1 MVEWIM
7 TCVSFASFTIG
18 INGERHRYFK
28 SGRGLRQGDLI
39 SPYLFTL
46 VTEVFSLILARK
58 VEERDMFK
66 FHKGCTEMKLTHLS
80 FPDDLLVFCHWDENS
95 VSVIK
100 DALLEFSKTLPF
112 KVRKLLVKYL
122 GIPLLAKSLGVKEC
136 KCLMDKVKNKVFD
149 WKNKFLSYV
158 GRLQL
163 IASIL
168 STMQAYWAAMIKK
181 IVCKPKCEGCV
192 GLRQLE
198 EWNDVLLTKQIW
210 RIISKK
216 DSMWL
221 KWVNVVRLKGK
232 SFWDISEDRNDSC
245 TWKALLGMKYKVRPF
260 LFTVGNGKDIAMWSD
275 NWCTIGH
282 LSQYISNRMLFDAR
296 IKESYGL
303 VDMIDNGSW
312 NWPEEWLQQVPM
324 LINIH
329 VSRLNKHDNDYVKW
343 MNSEG
348 KLIEFNIKNA
358 WKMNMSNI
366 LNDWKDLIEKIAE
379 YPCNNAIR
387 SVVRRIVLATAVYYI
402 WKEINSRIFAD
413 SKMSIDNVLQKIME
427 SLLDWPW
434 EGSVFDGCNRECV
447 KDESSWSTQNTD
459 KGGSFVGTYTLG
471 VGINYGQI
479 ANNLPPTSHVST
491 LLKSLNISRVKLYD
505 ADPKVLSSFT
515 NTNVEFI
522 IGLGNEYLPRM
533 QDPQEAQIWI
543 QQNVQPYLSQTKIT
557 CITVGNEILG
567 GQDTQLPQYLYP
579 AMKSMYEALVNLGL
593 NKQVYITT
601 AHSLQILATSFPPSQ
616 GAFRED
622 LVQYLQPIL
631 AFHAQTNS
639 PFLINVYPYF
649 AYKNDPNNVPL
660 EYVLFEPNAGA
671 IDPNT
676 NLKYDN
682 MLYAQIDAVYSAIR
696 ALNYDN
702 ILVQISETGWP
713 SKGDENEF
721 GATVQNAGI
730 YHKNLIQRMQQRQGT
745 PANPSQPID
754 IYVFAL
760 FNENMK
766 PGPTSERNYGLYYPD
781 GTPVYNLGV
790 ASPLPRM
797 DFSASSKNVIFHSS
811 LCVT

>member
-1 MVEWIM
+1 MAALMVS
-7 TCVSFASFTIG
+7 T
-18 INGERHRYFK
+18 
-28 SGRGLRQGDLI
+28 
-39 SPYLFTL
+39 
-46 VTEVFSLILARK
+46 LIL
-58 VEERDMFK
+58 
-66 FHKGCTEMKLTHLS
+66 L
-80 FPDDLLVFCHWDENS
+80 
-95 VSVIK
+95 I
-100 DALLEFSKTLPF
+100 TL
-112 KVRKLLVKYL
+112 
-122 GIPLLAKSLGVKEC
+122 A
-136 KCLMDKVKNKVFD
+136 
-149 WKNKFLSYV
+149 
-158 GRLQL
+158 
-163 IASIL
+163 
-168 STMQAYWAAMIKK
+168 
-181 IVCKPKCEGCV
+181 
-192 GLRQLE
+192 
-198 EWNDVLLTKQIW
+198 
-210 RIISKK
+210 
-216 DSMWL
+216 
-221 KWVNVVRLKGK
+221 
-232 SFWDISEDRNDSC
+232 
-245 TWKALLGMKYKVRPF
+245 
-260 LFTVGNGKDIAMWSD
+260 
-275 NWCTIGH
+275 
-282 LSQYISNRMLFDAR
+282 
-296 IKESYGL
+296 
-303 VDMIDNGSW
+303 
-312 NWPEEWLQQVPM
+312 
-324 LINIH
+324 
-329 VSRLNKHDNDYVKW
+329 
-343 MNSEG
+343 
-348 KLIEFNIKNA
+348 
-358 WKMNMSNI
+358 
-366 LNDWKDLIEKIAE
+366 
-379 YPCNNAIR
+379 
-387 SVVRRIVLATAVYYI
+387 
-402 WKEINSRIFAD
+402 
-413 SKMSIDNVLQKIME
+413 
-427 SLLDWPW
+427 
-434 EGSVFDGCNRECV
+434 
-447 KDESSWSTQNTD
+447 
-459 KGGSFVGTYTLG
+459 GSFVGTYTLG

-491 LLKSLNISRVKLYD
+491 LLKTLNISRVKLYD
-505 ADPKVLSSFT
+505 ADPKVLSSFA

-696 ALNYDN
+696 ALNYNN

-797 DFSASSKNVIFHSS
+797 DFSASSKKEFSNFNTLFLLIGF
-811 LCVT
+811 LILA